1 MGGASRDRGQT
12 AVVGVAILLGITVLA
27 VAGLSATAGSIV
39 EEGAAS
45 AAATRVADDLETA
58 LGPTPGPRETTVEL
72 GAGSLRVVNRSVWIL
87 DGDGVVWAGHAGA
100 VVYAD
105 GGHRVTGFAGAV
117 VRRDD
122 RGSRLVAPSRL
133 AAANGTLY
141 LGVPVLN
148 ASGADGVATGGHRLD
163 LTLRTDARAER
174 VDLPRGEWPA
184 LLLRYAVRRENPHV
198 EFFDSHYWGYATATF
213 TRDDATFTAYSVD
226 KSARE
231 NASKRT
237 LASYRVPAG
246 RVALRG

>member
-174 VDLPRGEWPA
+174 VDLPRGE
-184 LLLRYAVRRENPHV
+184 
-198 EFFDSHYWGYATATF
+198 
-213 TRDDATFTAYSVD
+213 
-226 KSARE
+226 
-231 NASKRT
+231 
-237 LASYRVPAG
+237 YRVAFETESPAVWERHLRERG
-246 RVALRG
+246 ATTTRRDVDGDGTPSVVAAFPDRRTVHLVVRDVRLRVGVGP